1 MDVDEYEQFLK
12 GSSSFLF
19 RRLTVTDL
27 AQQKELENRVR
38 ELQDFRAAG
47 LTKLEQIEQFSEE
60 KKHNRVSQT
69 LLSVAYV
76 HRNRGQDPTLP
87 RSVLRLLHRPLFR
100 TVPNANSRLFH
111 LHLQPS
117 RTPVLLQMWVL
128 TPLWR
133 DPAQD
138 SSRIPLM
145 WMMTLSKYFLNPKLR
160 PPENLSSSLGFLIP
174 LWHL

>member
-1 MDVDEYEQFLK
+1 MAINSLRLAVDKKLHDKKFQRELKKDRSPQEQALHTEMKKFLQIMDVDEYEQFLK

-117 RTPVLLQMWVL
+117 RTPVLLQM
-128 TPLWR
+128 
-133 DPAQD
+133 
-138 SSRIPLM
+138 
-145 WMMTLSKYFLNPKLR
+145 
-160 PPENLSSSLGFLIP
+160 
-174 LWHL
+174 